1 MILPLASGVFTPVA
15 PGDRPAF
22 WAVTGRLG
30 GHSAGDYAQA
40 NIAQH
45 VGDDPDSVSRNL
57 GELAGLVRIQGSN
70 LALMQPIHGNA
81 IGRVVH
87 PGVVPGVD
95 SLVSDQFDLGL
106 VAMGADCVPLILY
119 GSRGDKKP
127 IIGAIHCG
135 WKGLV
140 ADVVTA
146 TITEFRSRGAI
157 EIQSVVGPA
166 ICGSCYSVS
175 PDRRELVRTSTP
187 ASVSRAALGVSGGID
202 VRAGVLSQLE
212 HESVSS
218 IVVGGCTF
226 ENPETLFSYRKKRKT
241 GRQGIIITMH
251 ENGRENVREYEEE
264 S

>member
-15 PGDRPAF
+15 PGDRPVF

-30 GHSAGDYAQA
+30 GHSAGDFSQA

-57 GELAGLVRIQGSN
+57 DELAGLVEMQGRN
-70 LALMQPIHGNA
+70 LALMQPIHGA
-81 IGRVVH
+81 SIGWVSH
-87 PGVVPGVD
+87 PGIVPGVD
-95 SLVSDQFDLGL
+95 SLVSDQCDLGL

-119 GSRGDKKP
+119 GSRGAEKP
-127 IIGAIHCG
+127 LIGAVHCG

-140 ADVVTA
+140 AGVVSD
-146 TITEFRSRGAI
+146 TITELRLRGAR
-157 EIQSVVGPA
+157 EIKSIVGPA

-175 PDRRELVRTSTP
+175 ADRRELVRTSTP
-187 ASVSRAALGVSGGID
+187 FDVSRAALGVLGGID
-202 VRAGVLSQLE
+202 VRAGVLSQLAR
-212 HESVSS
+212 ESVSS

-226 ENPETLFSYRKKRKT
+226 ENPETLFSYRKNRRT
-241 GRQGIIITMH
+241 GRQGIIIVM
-251 ENGRENVREYEEE
+251 REREER

>member
-1 MILPLASGVFTPVA
+1 MILPLASGVFAPVA

-30 GHSAGDYAQA
+30 GHSAGDYSQA

-45 VGDDPDSVSRNL
+45 VGDDSDAVSRNL
-57 GELAGLVRIQGSN
+57 GELAGLVQIQGRS
-70 LALMQPIHGNA
+70 LALMQPTHGNS

-95 SLVSDQFDLGL
+95 SLVSDQFGLGL

-119 GSRGDKKP
+119 GSRGNEKP
-127 IIGAIHCG
+127 IIGAVHCG

-140 ADVVTA
+140 AGVVTA
-146 TITEFRSRGAI
+146 TITELRLQGAS

-175 PDRRELVRTSTP
+175 HDRRELVR
-187 ASVSRAALGVSGGID
+187 ASLPVDVSVAALGVSGGID
-202 VRAGVLSQLE
+202 VRAAVLSQLARE
-212 HESVSS
+212 NISS

-226 ENPETLFSYRKKRKT
+226 ENPETLFSYRKSRKT
-241 GRQGIIITMH
+241 GRQGIIIAMH
-251 ENGRENVREYEEE
+251 ENPEQP
-264 S
+264 

>member
-30 GHSAGDYAQA
+30 GHSAGDFSQA

-45 VGDDPDSVSRNL
+45 VGDDPDCVARNL
-57 GELAGLVRIQGSN
+57 GELAGLVQIQGRD
-70 LALMQPIHGNA
+70 LALMQPIHGNS
-81 IGRVVH
+81 ISRVEH
-87 PGVVPGVD
+87 PGLVPDVD
-95 SLVSDQFDLGL
+95 SLISDQFDIGL
-106 VAMGADCVPLILY
+106 VAMGADCVPLVFY
-119 GSRGDKKP
+119 GSRGDHKP
-127 IIGAIHCG
+127 IIAAVHCG

-140 ADVVTA
+140 AGVVVA
-146 TITEFRSRGAI
+146 TVIELRLQGAE

-166 ICGSCYSVS
+166 ICGSCYSVP

-187 ASVSRAALGVSGGID
+187 ADVSEAALGVSDGID
-202 VRAGVLSQLE
+202 VRAGVLTQLAR
-212 HESVSS
+212 ESVSS

-226 ENPETLFSYRKKRKT
+226 ENPETLFSYRKNNRT
-241 GRQGIIITMH
+241 GRQGIIIAM
-251 ENGRENVREYEEE
+251 RENEER